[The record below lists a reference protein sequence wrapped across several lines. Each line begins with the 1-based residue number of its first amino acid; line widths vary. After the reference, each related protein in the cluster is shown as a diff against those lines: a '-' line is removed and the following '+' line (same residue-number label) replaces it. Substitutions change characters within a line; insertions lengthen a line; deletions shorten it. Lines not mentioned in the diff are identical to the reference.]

1 MLGPSGTSEELA
13 SSVRGGLTWSYK
25 VSAHGLVSRI
35 CSARQAAAPS
45 GLEGGERGRRRQ
57 RGLRESGQKAIQVER
72 GDVHLCLTSKWRI
85 VWLRYGLDGLPAEL
99 SVDELGK
106 LLMD

>member
-1 MLGPSGTSEELA
+1 MC
-13 SSVRGGLTWSYK
+13 
-25 VSAHGLVSRI
+25 I
-35 CSARQAAAPS
+35 
-45 GLEGGERGRRRQ
+45 
-57 RGLRESGQKAIQVER
+57 
-72 GDVHLCLTSKWRI
+72 LCLTSKWRI